1 MWYIIDLVGH
11 VAYITFVVVRY
22 CLRTK
27 FCKTE
32 NITVE
37 LWPETVYNMVAV
49 YHFEFTEIRILCNVT

>member
-1 MWYIIDLVGH
+1 
-11 VAYITFVVVRY
+11 VRY

-49 YHFEFTEIRILCNVT
+49 HHFEFTEIRILCNVT